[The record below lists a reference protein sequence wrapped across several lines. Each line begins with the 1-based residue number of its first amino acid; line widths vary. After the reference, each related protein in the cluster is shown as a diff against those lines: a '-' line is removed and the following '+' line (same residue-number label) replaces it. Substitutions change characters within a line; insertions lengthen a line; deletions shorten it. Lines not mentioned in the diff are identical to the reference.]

1 MKNKEVIIILA
12 IVIII
17 AVVVAC
23 IIFFNRDD
31 ENKIEEVSTTLGQAT
46 WVKAGENLTLTN
58 GEDNITLTINSD
70 LNFDKTA
77 TEYEYSVPF
86 VLKVN
91 DKEYAGSHAFGNG
104 YTMHSEANDMPYSVE
119 MIDFETGSVEVKIVE
134 KEVK

>member
-1 MKNKEVIIILA
+1 MKNKKVIIILA

-58 GEDNITLTINSD
+58 GDDNITLIINSD

-77 TEYEYSVPF
+77 TE
-86 VLKVN
+86 
-91 DKEYAGSHAFGNG
+91 
-104 YTMHSEANDMPYSVE
+104 
-119 MIDFETGSVEVKIVE
+119 KIKNE
-134 KEVK
+134 